1 MKTKLSF
8 FVIMTLTLLCYMI
21 PSALSINQEQI
32 SPPDEQTVTEDEPL
46 TEEDRQRLIEERREQ
61 IRKAMEEQRQK
72 RGKSQVRPGSK
83 KTPETERTE
92 GEKPSPSEKEQQ
104 EIEQTG
110 IKPQIS
116 EEEEAMP
123 VEAEQ
128 EPITPPPPTAP
139 PPSVPTGSVSFFF
152 DDADVFEVIQTVFG
166 DVLKE
171 NYIVDPRV
179 KGRVNFR
186 TVTPI
191 PKDEVLPIMEIIL
204 RINGVGFVEE
214 KGLYNII
221 PLDEVS
227 KELVYAQIGRY
238 PEKVAIELF
247 TFKNVDLKE
256 SMLDIENALG
266 LNIKGGT
273 VRILP
278 VYRLN
283 ALLVVASSKLQLD
296 YIRKWIEVFDEM
308 FMTARPKIYVYPLQ
322 NSKADHIASLL
333 QSIFSGSTS
342 VSTIRTTPS
351 IPGAPST
358 TPSAAAGPKIGA
370 AAVASGT
377 GFLVSAETRI
387 FADEVTNA
395 LIILATPSDYD
406 FIEETIKKLDT
417 VPRQVLIEGLIAR
430 VDITDSLRFGFAWS
444 LRSDIKYER
453 WNVDLTGEMG
463 QNTSELATTSE
474 TTGEILEGAAAAL
487 LSGKGFTLIG
497 TDPSGI
503 VRLKLEALAQ
513 EGKAEVIASPHII
526 ISDNRE
532 ASFQVGQQIPI
543 PTSET
548 NVTGTTQIQRT
559 FQYKDIGIIL
569 KVKPQINES
578 GLVSLEITQEVSS
591 SATPVEDISKGTSNP
606 VINKIEATTYMV
618 AKDKQTIIIGGLIRE
633 DTTKSRSGIPFL
645 KDIPI
650 LGYLFGTTSTSTD
663 RVELVILLTPHV
675 IMTMDDA
682 KHETKDYVEKF
693 KAPDKKVTIENLIK
707 EKMPE
712 N

>member
-1 MKTKLSF
+1 LKNRLSF
-8 FVIMTLTLLCYMI
+8 FLIVTLIVLFYII
-21 PSALSINQEQI
+21 PSALSAEQEQTSSSENQQGI
-32 SPPDEQTVTEDEPL
+32 QREPL
-46 TEEDRQRLIEERREQ
+46 TEEERERFFQERQEK
-61 IRKAMEEQRQK
+61 IRKAMEEQRMRKELELQ
-72 RGKSQVRPGSK
+72 
-83 KTPETERTE
+83 
-92 GEKPSPSEKEQQ
+92 EKAA
-104 EIEQTG
+104 
-110 IKPQIS
+110 S
-116 EEEEAMP
+116 EEEKP
-123 VEAEQ
+123 TDSTQPEAEEVLSDEVDQ
-128 EPITPPPPTAP
+128 KPITPPQAFVSPL
-139 PPSVPTGSVSFFF
+139 SVPTGSVSFFF

-171 NYIVDPRV
+171 NYIVDPQV

-204 RINGVGFVEE
+204 RLNGIGFVEE
-214 KGLYNII
+214 KGLYNIV
-221 PLDEVS
+221 PLDQVS

-238 PEKVAIELF
+238 PEEVAIELF

-342 VSTIRTTPS
+342 ASSPRSTAKTSPSSTPGMPSASTPS
-351 IPGAPST
+351 
-358 TPSAAAGPKIGA
+358 PSAAPKVGA
-370 AAVASGT
+370 ASVAAGT
-377 GFLVSAETRI
+377 GFLVSADTRI
-387 FADEVTNA
+387 FSDEVTNS

-406 FIEETIKKLDT
+406 FIEETIRKLDII
-417 VPRQVLIEGLIAR
+417 PRQVLIEGLIAR
-430 VDITDSLRFGFAWS
+430 VDLSDSLQFGFAWS
-444 LRSDIKYER
+444 FKTDITYEP
-453 WNVDLTGEMG
+453 WKINLDSTVSQDSAQLVIDPDVPM
-463 QNTSELATTSE
+463 TT
-474 TTGEILEGAAAAL
+474 A
-487 LSGKGFTLIG
+487 GFSLIG
-497 TDPSGI
+497 IDPSGI
-503 VRLKLEALAQ
+503 VRARLEALAQ
-513 EGKAEVIASPHII
+513 EGKAEVIASPHIL

-548 NVTGTTQIQRT
+548 NVTGTTNIQRT
-559 FQYKDIGIIL
+559 YQYKDIGIIL

-591 SATPVEDISKGTSNP
+591 SATPIEEISTGTANP
-606 VINKIEATTYMV
+606 VINKIEATTYLV

-633 DTTKSRSGIPFL
+633 DTTKSRSGIPLL

-675 IMTMDDA
+675 IRTMDDA
-682 KHETKDYVEKF
+682 THETEDYVEKYRET
-693 KAPDKKVTIENLIK
+693 KKLTIEELLK
-707 EKMPE
+707 EKVLGE
-712 N
+712 